1 MRTER
6 EGNNSGADGGQGSI
20 GEVTSGNK
28 RDFVAAVRFEVEEVH
43 LMTLKQGGRFVR
55 LAIALKA
62 EYSSWRDSS
71 SERRHLLL
79 RFSCQSEGLWWLR
92 ATRKTILV
100 YGSGAKDGS
109 LDCLASR
116 IHLGA
121 VGQLAKTN
129 PAGEYQGDCAHG
141 HSLVTS

>member
-79 RFSCQSEGLWWLR
+79 RFSCQSEGLCVVAWDTENHTGIREWCE
-92 ATRKTILV
+92 
-100 YGSGAKDGS
+100 DGS

-121 VGQLAKTN
+121 LGQLAKTN
-129 PAGEYQGDCAHG
+129 PARSIKEIVLTGI
-141 HSLVTS
+141 VW